1 MAYRIEFSRTAD
13 RVLRKLDKPVA
24 KRILDA
30 LEEISHLDDPRS
42 QGKALTGNLA
52 RLWSYRAGEYRII
65 CAIDSGRLAVFVVDL
80 GHRREIYQRLSF

>member
-65 CAIDSGRLAVFVVDL
+65 CAIDSGVDNNF
-80 GHRREIYQRLSF
+80 IVTNIW